1 MVGLENLK
9 KINFMRELPEE
20 VLEQISTVAQ
30 LEDFDEETILIRQD
44 QSQHLIYML
53 ISGKIYINCRAT
65 SGQALTLDELTPGQ
79 TFGLSSLL
87 DSAPSTYTAI
97 CAEDCQVITIS
108 SEQLL
113 QVAQSDF
120 TTGYHVMRQVVEKFK
135 KRMTR
140 HTRLFMAALAAHPAV
155 RQIKSSS

>member
-1 MVGLENLK
+1 MVGVENLK
-9 KINFMRELPEE
+9 KINFLRELPEE
-20 VLEQISTVAQ
+20 VLEKIGTVAQ
-30 LEDFDEETILIRQD
+30 LEEFDEETILIRQD

-53 ISGKIYINCRAT
+53 ISGKIYINCRAV
-65 SGQALTLDELTPGQ
+65 SGQALTLDELSPGQ

-87 DSAPSTYTAI
+87 DSSPSTYTAI
-97 CAEDCQVITIS
+97 CAEDCKVITIS

-113 QVAQSDF
+113 ELANADH

-140 HTRLFMAALAAHPAV
+140 HTQLFMAALAAHPAV
-155 RQIKSSS
+155 RQIKTKS